1 MTVWLPLHQTQNKII
16 QETSTKGSHWQKWQ
30 LTLCVDVIALKMC
43 QKCNVV
49 ICVFWPN
56 VLHHWLMFHFF
67 MTLVSLMSSDHQLV
81 GQLCCKENWV
91 HSSLLLKC
99 FLFKATHMGS
109 MFATLLDVAKDC
121 FKWSCAPTFNSEQW
135 LCHLQNTH
143 RDQTVWVLFCPQ
155 TFRHVFLVFLSWFWF
170 YKNLNQKRF
179 VRHK

>member
-91 HSSLLLKC
+91 HSSLLLKGFCSKQHTWAPCLQHFWMLQKTVSSGVAHPPLTQNSDCVIFKTSIETKQFEFC
-99 FLFKATHMGS
+99 FAHRHSDMCSLSFSHGS
-109 MFATLLDVAKDC
+109 DFI
-121 FKWSCAPTFNSEQW
+121 
-135 LCHLQNTH
+135 
-143 RDQTVWVLFCPQ
+143 RI
-155 TFRHVFLVFLSWFWF
+155 
-170 YKNLNQKRF
+170 
-179 VRHK
+179 